1 MIPYF
6 ENDIEDLAN
15 INKEIY
21 QPSLTYRLDL
31 TTGRILGM
39 IDGAEAIKQAI
50 TKILLTERYAY
61 LIYDWYYGIG
71 LEKYI
76 GLGFDYLKA
85 DITEALKEGLQYDN
99 RIISVD
105 SVTATRGN
113 AIDSVVIKF
122 SVTTIFGVVE
132 ETVVNK
138 VVL

>member
-6 ENDIEDLAN
+6 SNDTSDLAD
-15 INKEIY
+15 INKESY
-21 QPSLTYRLDL
+21 QPSKTYKIDL
-31 TTGRILGM
+31 STGRILGM
-39 IDGAEAIKQAI
+39 IDGVEAIKQAI
-50 TKILLTERYAY
+50 VKILLTERYAY

-76 GLGFDYLKA
+76 GLGLAYLKA

-99 RIISVD
+99 RIISVN
-105 SVTATRGN
+105 SVTAERGDKLDTV
-113 AIDSVVIKF
+113 IIKF